1 MILTHKELQF
11 VVIAVV
17 RLQFLWLSAGCACDA
32 LLASRVD
39 SNPGHD
45 PMTQTSSI
53 SILSLHI
60 VFTGRNSVTMMRETI
75 E

>member
-11 VVIAVV
+11 VVVAVV

-32 LLASRVD
+32 VLASRVD

-45 PMTQTSSI
+45 PMTQTSS
-53 SILSLHI
+53 
-60 VFTGRNSVTMMRETI
+60 VTAYCVYR
-75 E
+75 

>member
-11 VVIAVV
+11 VVVAVV

-32 LLASRVD
+32 VLASRVD

-45 PMTQTSSI
+45 PMTQTSSC
-53 SILSLHI
+53 ILCLQ
-60 VFTGRNSVTMMRETI
+60 VETV
-75 E
+75 